1 MSKIADS
8 FLSVF
13 NQLPD
18 SIIATVHKDPDFDAI
33 GSLLAIKELGN
44 YFNKNIDI
52 IALDIDIDQFQNLP
66 NIDQLITKP
75 KNTYDLAIF
84 LDCSDQNRIY
94 KTNEFPTFKESINID
109 HHQDNTH
116 FGTHNYISDKSSVG
130 EMLVSLFKALNIPIT
145 KSIATNLYAAICFDT
160 GNFKFSNTS
169 SETLRAAAELLETGI
184 KPHQISEW
192 IFENKS
198 IKYFEDVRI
207 GLQNMHINKRYPFMI
222 IMMPFNKNQSKE
234 SSINFFRQLK
244 NIELIVICKETA
256 PNKLKLSFRSKHK
269 INVAKLAK
277 QFNGGGHIRAAGA
290 NYECSINDIQLKL
303 KNEIYE
309 VFK

>member
-1 MSKIADS
+1 MSEITDS

-44 YFNKNIDI
+44 HFNKDIDI
-52 IALDIDIDQFQNLP
+52 VSLDIDIDQFLHLP
-66 NIDQLITKP
+66 NIDQLVTKP
-75 KNTYDLAIF
+75 KNNYDLAIF

-94 KTNEFPTFKESINID
+94 NADEFPTFKESINID

-116 FGTHNYISDKSSVG
+116 FGTYNYVSDKSSVG
-130 EMLVSLFKALNIPIT
+130 EMLVTLFKALNVPIT
-145 KSIATNLYAAICFDT
+145 QQIATNLYAAICFDT
-160 GNFKFSNTS
+160 GNFKFSNTCAD
-169 SETLRAAAELLETGI
+169 TMRAAAELIETGI

-192 IFENKS
+192 VFENKS
-198 IKYFEDVRI
+198 IEYFDDVRV
-207 GLQNMHINKRYPFMI
+207 GLQNMHVDTNHPFMI
-222 IMMPFNKNQSKE
+222 ITMPFNKNQSKE

-244 NIELIVICKETA
+244 NIELIVICKEIA
-256 PNKLKLSFRSKHK
+256 PNKIKLSFRSKHK

-290 NYECSINDIQLKL
+290 NYEGNINDIQLKL

-309 VFK
+309 AFK